1 MAFWNRTSKN
11 HSEPVSA
18 EINALKGKNIWL
30 VRHAESDDMRGDHL
44 TNFGEDS
51 AWLRAS
57 ALRRQG
63 LSVPSIVIA
72 SARLRAQETARII
85 AGEELPV
92 FVSEDYFRL
101 SMRPEKYAE
110 GGIDNELGR
119 ITLEACRALATI
131 HDYQKSI
138 VFVGH
143 SEIMKQV
150 RGAQMLSPHVEYA
163 GAIPYELGMLT
174 PTE

>member
-1 MAFWNRTSKN
+1 MAFWNRSPKN
-11 HSEPVSA
+11 PAEAVSP
-18 EINALKGKNIWL
+18 EIGALKGKNIWL

-51 AWLRAS
+51 AWLRAC

-85 AGEELPV
+85 AGNEFPV
-92 FVSEDYFRL
+92 FMSEDYFRL
-101 SMRPEKYAE
+101 SMRPERYAE
-110 GGIDNELGR
+110 VGIDNELGR
-119 ITLEACRALATI
+119 ITLEACRQLGTV
-131 HDYQKSI
+131 HDYLSSV

-143 SEIMKQV
+143 AAIMKEA
-150 RGAQMLSPHVEYA
+150 RSAQMLSRRVEYA
-163 GAIPYELGMLT
+163 SAIPYELGTLT
-174 PTE
+174 PNE

>member
-1 MAFWNRTSKN
+1 MAFWNRSPKKS
-11 HSEPVSA
+11 SEPVSA

-30 VRHAESDDMRGDHL
+30 VRHAESDDSRGDHL
-44 TNFGEDS
+44 TKFGQGS
-51 AWLRAS
+51 AELRAS

-101 SMRPEKYAE
+101 SMRPEKYE
-110 GGIDNELGR
+110 EVGIDNELGR
-119 ITLEACRALATI
+119 ITLEACNGLGTTP
-131 HDYQKSI
+131 DYLNSI

-143 SEIMKQV
+143 AELMKQV
-150 RGAQMLSPHVEYA
+150 KSAQMLTRHIEYA
-163 GAIPYELGMLT
+163 GAIAYEQGMFT

>member
-1 MAFWNRTSKN
+1 MAFWNRSPKKS
-11 HSEPVSA
+11 SEPISA
-18 EINALKGKNIWL
+18 EMSALKGKKIWL

-63 LSVPSIVIA
+63 LSAPSIVIA

-85 AGEELPV
+85 AGNELPV

-101 SMRPEKYAE
+101 SMRPERYAE
-110 GGIDNELGR
+110 VGIDEELGR

-131 HDYQKSI
+131 HDYQSSI

-143 SEIMKQV
+143 SEIMKHV
-150 RGAQMLSPHVEYA
+150 RSAQMLRPYVEYA
-163 GAIPYELGMLT
+163 GAIPYEPGTLT

>member
-1 MAFWNRTSKN
+1 
-11 HSEPVSA
+11 
-18 EINALKGKNIWL
+18 
-30 VRHAESDDMRGDHL
+30 MRGDHL

-85 AGEELPV
+85 AGNELPV

-101 SMRPEKYAE
+101 SMRPERYAE
-110 GGIDNELGR
+110 AGIDKELGR
-119 ITLEACRALATI
+119 ITLEACSKLGTTP
-131 HDYQKSI
+131 DYQRSI
-138 VFVGH
+138 IFVGH
-143 SEIMKQV
+143 SEIMKQI
-150 RGAQMLSPHVEYA
+150 RSAQMLSPYVEYA
-163 GAIPYELGMLT
+163 GAIPYEPGMLT